1 MHEHAVEVEEARV
14 VEHEAA
20 LGAGGGAG
28 AGAGAGAGD
37 GAGAGT
43 GYGSSALLRAA
54 GYGTSVAGG
63 GDGGRGLLVGDILVV
78 EGGLLAAAGAGP
90 WIGCSMFM
98 PQFARIMI

>member
-28 AGAGAGAGD
+28 AGAGAG
-37 GAGAGT
+37 T
-43 GYGSSALLRAA
+43 GYGSSALLRAT

-78 EGGLLAAAGAGP
+78 EGGLLAAAGACP
-90 WIGCSMFM
+90 WM
-98 PQFARIMI
+98 

>member
-28 AGAGAGAGD
+28 AGAG
-37 GAGAGT
+37 T
-43 GYGSSALLRAA
+43 GYGSSALLRAT

-78 EGGLLAAAGAGP
+78 EGGLLAAAGACP
-90 WIGCSMFM
+90 WM
-98 PQFARIMI
+98 

>member
-28 AGAGAGAGD
+28 AGAG
-37 GAGAGT
+37 T
-43 GYGSSALLRAA
+43 GYGSSALLGAA

-63 GDGGRGLLVGDILVV
+63 GDRGRGLLVGDILVV
-78 EGGLLAAAGAGP
+78 EGGLLAAAGACP
-90 WIGCSMFM
+90 WM
-98 PQFARIMI
+98 

>member
-1 MHEHAVEVEEARV
+1 MEVEEARV

-28 AGAGAGAGD
+28 AGAG
-37 GAGAGT
+37 T

-54 GYGTSVAGG
+54 GYGTSVGGGG

-78 EGGLLAAAGAGP
+78 EGGLLAAAGACP
-90 WIGCSMFM
+90 WIGCSMFNVH
-98 PQFARIMI
+98 ATI